1 MKRRQVLL
9 GGSALG
15 VIVGSAPGNLVALG
29 SDPGRSRRLTRE
41 RFQDLVNARFDLLD
55 SRHRRRETLVLRAVE
70 DGPAC
75 PGTEQFALVF
85 RGEGDARREAATYT
99 LEHAEEGRFALY
111 LEPSP
116 DPAGAAY
123 RASFSLL
130 RSRPL
135 RTPSR

>member
-1 MKRRQVLL
+1 MKRRQVLF

-15 VIVGSAPGNLVALG
+15 VIVGSAPGNLLAMR
-29 SDPGRSRRLTRE
+29 SNPGHGRRLTRE
-41 RFQDLVNARFDLLD
+41 RFQDLVNAPFDLLD
-55 SRHRRRETLVLRAVE
+55 SRHRRVERLVLSAVE

-75 PGTEQFALVF
+75 PGTDQFALVF
-85 RGEGDARREAATYT
+85 RGDGEAPRRPATYT

-111 LEPSP
+111 LEPSRE
-116 DPAGAAY
+116 PAGDAY

-130 RSRPL
+130 RSGPL